1 MFSLEDI
8 LGGRVSRA
16 GDALEYFAQSSGNS
30 LAVSDDTRVLS
41 YSELAKELL
50 IWKHELQDKG
60 LRAGD
65 RCVVVMENCTT
76 AISLFYAIQSL
87 DAWPIIVN
95 ARMTFNEIHWIIDHC
110 KPRLVVFLG
119 AESPPAAAHS
129 KTMSA
134 ERLNLA
140 GASIVGHLATK
151 SEPVFDDAAQQ
162 TGVLIYTSGST
173 GKPKGVM
180 LSHRT
185 LLFNAAVVAQERGYS
200 PEDSI
205 YGLAPLSHSLGLG
218 VLLSAMHSGAHYRA
232 VARFDPADFVRLA
245 LAHKITV
252 FNAPPA
258 AYHRLMTYIEA
269 NDIDVSET
277 RLRILGAG
285 SAPLDPLLKERVT
298 SAFRRPLHN
307 GYGITETGPSIAF
320 SRPNSPAPDMSIGP
334 PLPHVETCIIDP
346 KGRAVSIDDVGE
358 LWVRGPGLMLGYYK
372 DPAATEAAFR
382 PGGWFASGDLVSEDA
397 SGNLHVRGRLKEL
410 IIRSGFNVYPAEIES
425 ILNNDPSVAA
435 SAVVGKNV
443 DGNEEII
450 AFIQPHRGQ
459 QPSIERLRT
468 RLRESLAPYK
478 QPSRIF
484 VLEQLPQT
492 ATGKVL
498 KHALVVS
505 PQSESGS
512 DEIADAAGKN

>member
-1 MFSLEDI
+1 
-8 LGGRVSRA
+8 
-16 GDALEYFAQSSGNS
+16 
-30 LAVSDDTRVLS
+30 
-41 YSELAKELL
+41 
-50 IWKHELQDKG
+50 
-60 LRAGD
+60 
-65 RCVVVMENCTT
+65 
-76 AISLFYAIQSL
+76 
-87 DAWPIIVN
+87 
-95 ARMTFNEIHWIIDHC
+95 
-110 KPRLVVFLG
+110 
-119 AESPPAAAHS
+119 
-129 KTMSA
+129 
-134 ERLNLA
+134 
-140 GASIVGHLATK
+140 
-151 SEPVFDDAAQQ
+151 
-162 TGVLIYTSGST
+162 
-173 GKPKGVM
+173 
-180 LSHRT
+180 
-185 LLFNAAVVAQERGYS
+185 
-200 PEDSI
+200 
-205 YGLAPLSHSLGLG
+205 
-218 VLLSAMHSGAHYRA
+218 MHSGAHYRA